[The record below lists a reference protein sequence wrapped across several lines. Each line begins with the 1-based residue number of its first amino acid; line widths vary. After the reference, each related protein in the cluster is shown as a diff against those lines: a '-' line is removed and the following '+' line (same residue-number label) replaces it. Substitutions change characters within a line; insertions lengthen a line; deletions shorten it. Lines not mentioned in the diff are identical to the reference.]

1 MSSLSSL
8 KLLIQNSISEK
19 IPEAF
24 KPKTSFTGTFTK
36 TGINEFDSSLRG
48 IPHGELTEICGG
60 TTSGSTTLALSF
72 LAEVTQKQLG
82 AFVDV
87 SDSLDIESCCAAGIN
102 LSRLLW
108 IRCCEEPKKAGKD
121 SPPAPLT
128 PCQPWSQKSL
138 NQTQRRLNRTEVLTR
153 TPQSNRVRVRKETWK
168 RLEQALKVTDLL
180 LHDRGFGAV
189 VLDFA
194 GIPARFT
201 RRVPLT
207 SWFRFSRT
215 LRGSPTAMVLLSR
228 QACSQSV
235 GRLVL
240 DCHCLTEQWDN
251 TSQKSPS
258 GTISTFRGFDFEVN
272 PLRHRTQ
279 LFSSLH
285 NPQPSL
291 RSIQSS
297 ARLL

>member
-24 KPKTSFTGTFTK
+24 KPKTSSTGTFTK

-102 LSRLLW
+102 LNRLLW
-108 IRCCEEPKKAGKD
+108 IRCCEKPKKAGKD

-128 PCQPWSQKSL
+128 PYQPWSQKSL
-138 NQTQRRLNRTEVLTR
+138 NQNQRRLHRREGLTR
-153 TPQSNRVRVRKETWK
+153 TPPSNRVRKETWK

-180 LHDRGFGAV
+180 LHDHGFGAV
-189 VLDFA
+189 VLDLA
-194 GIPARFT
+194 GIPTSFT

-228 QACSQSV
+228 QSCSQSAAC
-235 GRLVL
+235 LVL

-251 TSQKSPS
+251 TSQKIPS
-258 GTISTFRGFDFEVN
+258 ATISTFRGFDFEVN
-272 PLRHRTQ
+272 LLRHRTQ

-285 NPQPSL
+285 NPQHSL
-291 RSIQSS
+291 RSIQSR
-297 ARLL
+297 ARLF